1 MIVTT
6 LALIGL
12 AVSLLSLFVS
22 VQALRRACFKFLR
35 PSKNLKNPRAKR
47 YIIVDVVSSKDL
59 TIEEVE
65 SSVRNAVKEMFGR
78 VWLDLANPRVVY
90 YMGNKGIIST
100 NRVGYRVVIAS
111 LAKTYEVSNRTVL
124 VVPRRTTGSIK
135 KAKRL
140 INLR

>member
-1 MIVTT
+1 MIGIT
-6 LALIGL
+6 LAVIGL
-12 AVSLLSLFVS
+12 TVSLISLVVS
-22 VQALRRACFKFLR
+22 VLALRQQCYKFLR

-59 TIEEVE
+59 TANEVE

-90 YMGNKGIIST
+90 FMDNKGIIST
-100 NRVGYRVVIAS
+100 NRVGYRIVLAS
-111 LAKTYEVSNRTVL
+111 LTKTYETSNGTVL